1 MKKAVL
7 KSLILLACAA
17 LPGAALAHPGHAHG
31 PALLAGYLHPF
42 GGVDHLLL
50 MLGVGAWAALLSRR
64 WMGPAASLPAMVLGV
79 MAGAAGAGLPG
90 LEILLAGSLVV
101 MGLVLA
107 GVLRAAPA
115 IAGSLVIAMA
125 ALHGYA
131 HGAEMSPGVS
141 VWLYSLGLTLASL
154 TLQLAGMGLGRLAQK
169 HMGRRQGLL
178 GLPLAAAGMW
188 LLVMGA

>member
-7 KSLILLACAA
+7 KSLTLLACTA
-17 LPGAALAHPGHAHG
+17 LPGVALAHPGHVHG

-42 GGVDHLLL
+42 GGADHLLL
-50 MLGVGAWAALLSRR
+50 MLGVGVWAEMLSRR
-64 WMGPAASLPAMVLGV
+64 WMGPAASLLAMVLGV
-79 MAGAAGAGLPG
+79 TAGAAGAGLPG
-90 LEILLAGSLVV
+90 MEILLAGSLVV
-101 MGLVLA
+101 MGLMLT
-107 GVLRAAPA
+107 GVLRTAPA

-131 HGAEMSPGVS
+131 HGAEMPPGMS
-141 VWLYSLGLTLASL
+141 VWLYGLGLTLASL
-154 TLQLAGMGLGRLAQK
+154 TLQLAGMGLGRLAQQ

-188 LLVMGA
+188 MLVTGV